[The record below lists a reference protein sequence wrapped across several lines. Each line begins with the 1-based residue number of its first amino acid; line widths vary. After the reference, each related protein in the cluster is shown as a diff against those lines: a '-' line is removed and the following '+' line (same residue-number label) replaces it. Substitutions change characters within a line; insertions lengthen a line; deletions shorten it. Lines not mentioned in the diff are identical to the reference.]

1 MVGWIPSR
9 MAQAAH
15 QLRRLQSDK
24 CKQNKR
30 TCGSALCD
38 TACGGHSKNGPEAP
52 SVQRTSATL
61 QSVVDTESAFQNP
74 ETEWIDDP
82 GDLPVADNR
91 NKPAKTRSVLQRL
104 VRGSAIAACQCM
116 TLGL

>member
-1 MVGWIPSR
+1 
-9 MAQAAH
+9 MARAAR
-15 QLRRLQSDK
+15 QLRRLRSDK

-30 TCGSALCD
+30 TCSSALGD

-52 SVQRTSATL
+52 SVQRTNATL
-61 QSVVDTESAFQNP
+61 QSVVDTEPAFQNP

-82 GDLPVADNR
+82 GDLPAADNG
-91 NKPAKTRSVLQRL
+91 NKPAKTRSLLRRL

>member
-1 MVGWIPSR
+1 
-9 MAQAAH
+9 MAQAAR
-15 QLRRLQSDK
+15 QLRRLRSDK

-30 TCGSALCD
+30 TCGSALGD

-52 SVQRTSATL
+52 SVQRTNATL
-61 QSVVDTESAFQNP
+61 QSVVDTQPAFQNP

-82 GDLPVADNR
+82 GD
-91 NKPAKTRSVLQRL
+91 KPAKMRSVLPRL